1 MRRSAPFAMICLAL
15 CLGALCATRSI
26 AGADPDPRRKLIVLE
41 YRAGSS
47 ALPGVAARVVAI
59 LAQKTSLAVL
69 GQDQSRAI
77 YGDQLDQV
85 LVRCAGDAACV
96 ARIGQKIGAAEVVL
110 VGVSEL
116 GDVIL
121 TMQRIDVAAREI
133 VGRIADSLATGAVPS
148 NAQITEYVT
157 RLLPPS
163 DFLRFGVID
172 IVANLTGA
180 AVTIGGESRG
190 LTPIQSLKLH
200 APATYDIRI
209 EKSGYVPFSTKVAL
223 PPDGEIKVEAELSRR
238 SAGEAWYQRW
248 YVLAAAGM
256 VLAGAGGTAIYFGTR
271 DTGGPAGDG
280 KLGITVVIQ

>member
-121 TMQRIDVAAREI
+121 TMQRIDVAAREV

-172 IVANLTGA
+172 IVANLAGA
-180 AVTIGGESRG
+180 AVTVGGRPRG
-190 LTPIQSLKLH
+190 TTPIAALTLP
-200 APATYDIRI
+200 APASYEIRLD
-209 EKSGYVPFSTKVAL
+209 KPGYVPFTTRVAL
-223 PPDGEIKVEAELSRR
+223 PPDGEVRVEAELARR
-238 SAGEAWYQRW
+238 GGEPAWYQRW
-248 YVLAAAGM
+248 YVVAAVGVVVAGAAGTALY
-256 VLAGAGGTAIYFGTR
+256 VATRRASDDGALHV
-271 DTGGPAGDG
+271 TGS
-280 KLGITVVIQ
+280 IH